1 MADFREK
8 YSVVG
13 ELPAKSYSGGRRRP
27 PKIRRVFVDRSN
39 CVRPRERRRHH
50 SRGRGQFGSSTLE
63 RVSATAGWS
72 PLKHRRS
79 DRNACGPALRRADF
93 LRGVALPSPT
103 YPYRKLD
110 SPPSSCSEL

>member
-27 PKIRRVFVDRSN
+27 PKIWRVFVDRSN

-50 SRGRGQFGSSTLE
+50 SRGCGQFGSLTLE
-63 RVSATAGWS
+63 RVSAAAVWS
-72 PLKHRRS
+72 SLKHWRS

-103 YPYRKLD
+103 YP
-110 SPPSSCSEL
+110 

>member
-13 ELPAKSYSGGRRRP
+13 ELPANSSSAGRRRP

-72 PLKHRRS
+72 SLKHWRS

-93 LRGVALPSPT
+93 IRRHVLPSPT
-103 YPYRKLD
+103 YPYGGT
-110 SPPSSCSEL
+110 P

>member
-13 ELPAKSYSGGRRRP
+13 ELPANSSSAGRRRP
-27 PKIRRVFVDRSN
+27 PKIRRVFVDRSK
-39 CVRPRERRRHH
+39 CVRRCQRRRHH
-50 SRGRGQFGSSTLE
+50 SRGRGQFGSPTLE
-63 RVSATAGWS
+63 SVSAAAVWS
-72 PLKHRRS
+72 SLKHWRS

-103 YPYRKLD
+103 YP
-110 SPPSSCSEL
+110 